1 VKTRSEKQKASDK
14 LNYRAFSVRVE
25 SGRPISLN
33 EKERSVEVVG
43 ATEEA
48 VDVFDYERFEIVPEV
63 LLMSGLEMPKSRQ
76 VPLFD
81 THRRFDTASLIG
93 SYRNMETQNSH
104 LLGRVH
110 FSGVPEAEG
119 PYTKVRE
126 GHLTDFSVGY
136 KPIRSEWVPAGE
148 TSLVQGH
155 SYEGPVKVTTR
166 WRVKELSCVPIG
178 ADEQAKVRS
187 SSSGKENNNNKGVN
201 QMLDDET
208 RKEEIQKERDRA
220 TEIVAACRHF
230 DCADLSDKLIAD
242 GESIP
247 EAYRKI
253 ADEERRRRD
262 DDADNLGHRTPI
274 EIGYEGIEKRR
285 AAAIDGLTLR
295 AGINLEHP
303 APGANEYRVLSLVD
317 IARETLIGAGIKTR
331 GLSASR
337 IIRTALQSRAAS
349 TSDFPHLLAG
359 TANKVLR
366 ESYDMSPGTY
376 EIWCNVTE
384 NPDFKEMSRNQLSEA
399 PDLDEVPEH
408 TPYKYGKLTD
418 AKEVFQIASYGK
430 LFGITRQALINDDLS
445 AFTRIPMSFAQ
456 SAKRK
461 VNAAAYAALTANA
474 ALADGTA
481 LFHADH
487 SNYVGSGSGA
497 APAIGTLDTA
507 RTAMRSQTGLQGAI
521 LNIAPR
527 FIIVPAALE
536 TTTDTVLNSAG
547 DLDDNK
553 SSAVKNPF
561 FGKLE
566 PVVEASLDVSSTT
579 AWYLASDKNACDT
592 VEVCFLSGSN
602 NGPYLET
609 KEGWTVD
616 GVEYKVRIEFGVK
629 AIDYR
634 GLYCNYGA

>member
-1 VKTRSEKQKASDK
+1 MKTKPVKRKNSDK

-25 SGRPISLN
+25 SGKPITLN

-48 VDVFDYERFEIVPEV
+48 VEVFDYERFEIVLEV

-93 SYRNMETQNSH
+93 SYRNMETQNSQ

-110 FSGVPEAEG
+110 FSSVPEAEG
-119 PYTKVRE
+119 PYTKVKE
-126 GHLTDFSVGY
+126 CHLTDFSVGY
-136 KPIRSEWVPAGE
+136 KPIRSEWVPAG
-148 TSLVQGH
+148 TTIVVQGR

-178 ADEQAKVRS
+178 ADEQAKVRNDTR
-187 SSSGKENNNNKGVN
+187 KENNDKGENTMSNKE
-201 QMLDDET
+201 MSD
-208 RKEEIQKERDRA
+208 RKIQDERDRVM
-220 TEIVAACRHF
+220 EIGAMCQKF
-230 DCADLSDKLIAD
+230 DLVPLGNQLIAD
-242 GESIP
+242 GSSVE
-247 EAYRKI
+247 EARKE
-253 ADEERRRRD
+253 AVAAMERRIPD
-262 DDADNLGHRTPI
+262 DDADRLGHRVPV
-274 EIGYEGIEKRR
+274 EVGYEAVEKRR
-285 AAAIDGLTLR
+285 HATIDGLVLR
-295 AGINLEHP
+295 AGVNLENP

-317 IARETLIGAGIKTR
+317 IARETLVGAGVKTR
-331 GLSASR
+331 GLSSSR
-337 IIRTALQSRAAS
+337 IIKAALQSRAAI
-349 TSDFPHLLAG
+349 TSDFSSLLAG
-359 TANKVLR
+359 TAHKVLR

-376 EIWCNVTE
+376 ELWCNVTE

-408 TPYKYGKLTD
+408 TPYKYGKFTD
-418 AKEVFQIASYGK
+418 AKEVFQIASFGK
-430 LFGITRQALINDDLS
+430 LFGITRQALINDDLA
-445 AFTRIPMSFAQ
+445 AFTRIPMAFAQ

-474 ALADGTA
+474 ALADGVA

-497 APAIGTLDTA
+497 APAIATLDAA
-507 RTAMRSQTGLQGAI
+507 RTAMRTQTGLQGAI

-566 PVVEASLDVSSTT
+566 PVVEACLDAGSAT

-634 GLYCNYGA
+634 GLYCNFGA